1 MIDISQQ
8 LPRTFDPTNT
18 VAPVVLLIIAV
29 VVIIAAI
36 VLRKSLHGVHE
47 QSLYCCSLSVLCC
60 IGFIL
65 LVPTKETS

>member
-18 VAPVVLLIIAV
+18 VAPMVLLIIAV

-36 VLRKSLHGVHE
+36 VLRK
-47 QSLYCCSLSVLCC
+47 CRR
-60 IGFIL
+60 
-65 LVPTKETS
+65 